1 MRSWNQVKPK
11 GGIYGLVRHTLLP
24 LVDSRLEAG
33 GGEIR
38 EVSVYSAS
46 QSKQRGIVV
55 NET

>member
-1 MRSWNQVKPK
+1 MRSRDQVKPK